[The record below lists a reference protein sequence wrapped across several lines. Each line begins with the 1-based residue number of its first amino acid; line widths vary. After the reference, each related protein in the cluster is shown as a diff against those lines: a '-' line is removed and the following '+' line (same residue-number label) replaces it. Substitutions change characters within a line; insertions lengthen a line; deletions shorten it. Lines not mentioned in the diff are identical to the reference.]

1 MLCAELE
8 RLEAEF
14 DDIVTA
20 LEDQNLTIQE
30 RRSLEDSY
38 SRLSSVIQEHQKSG
52 HKGQPCFED
61 QASVE

>member
-20 LEDQNLTIQE
+20 LEDQYLTEEE
-30 RRSLEDSY
+30 RRFLQGDY
-38 SRLSSVIQEHQKSG
+38 SRLSSVIQEHHKSG

-61 QASVE
+61 SCPE